1 MFYLEWIEKGEDI
14 VVIYY
19 ENLIAEQNSHS
30 TSFSEGLENY
40 LKVIIKFINF
50 KWDAERFKCLFND
63 NEGKFHRKRTC
74 INSSSLNLT
83 PSSLNIDNGKPTIN
97 IFHKRHIIWI
107 HSAINKVQLAMKE
120 RSIDS
125 THLSKYKYNHVKIV
139 ICP

>member
-50 KWDAERFKCLFND
+50 KWNAERFKCLFND
-63 NEGKFHRKRTC
+63 NEGKFHQKRTC

-97 IFHKRHIIWI
+97 IFHKRHII
-107 HSAINKVQLAMKE
+107 
-120 RSIDS
+120 
-125 THLSKYKYNHVKIV
+125 
-139 ICP
+139 